1 MPVQPPLAEA
11 EEQRDLLIARLFGDL
26 GRQGLDA
33 NHPFAAYGDKEE
45 APKPGRLKS
54 LLSLGR
60 PQSVD
65 KVGRAERVPAG
76 CVLPHAVLR
85 ALALEHPGGRC
96 RPPWRLSLRLARS
109 QWMFSVALTS
119 SLRQSP
125 QI

>member
-1 MPVQPPLAEA
+1 MPLQPPLAEA

-33 NHPFAAYGDKEE
+33 NHPFTAYGDKEE

-60 PQSVD
+60 PQVD
-65 KVGRAERVPAG
+65 KVGRAERGPAG
-76 CVLPHAVLR
+76 CTLPHTVLR
-85 ALALEHPGGRC
+85 ALALEHPAGLC
-96 RPPWRLSLRLARS
+96 RPPRRLSLRLARS
-109 QWMFSVALTS
+109 QGMFSVAVTS
-119 SLRQSP
+119 SLRQTL